1 MGEGANRGE
10 RLGGFFRAASPPRV
24 TVGLES
30 NVGSADGKTVRSAGQ
45 PGRSGAPK
53 VRDAEEDASTVI
65 LLGTIVFVVLPVTL
79 AGWLVFAAYLEHRR
93 DRVPILLYHRLI
105 RHDDAIAGRVRDDEP
120 IWVIHDTTFAVHMAH
135 LRDEGFTALDF
146 DDYLRIRRG
155 EEPLPAKSVIVTFD
169 DGYESNYTLAF
180 PTLRANGQKATI
192 YVAPE
197 PDEHTRFA
205 VQGIDGFLSAAQMR
219 EMVQHGIDIQSHSLT
234 HCILNELSDDVV
246 RFELTESRK
255 RLEAITGKPVRHL
268 AIPRAGYSRRVRRIA
283 AELRYETVCCN
294 NKGSATALSDVLA
307 LPRIVIDRDMSREDL
322 ARALQPRG
330 SAMLRIVGDLKRI
343 PERIG
348 GARFAMSV
356 RDLLYRGP
364 LGPLFQT

>member
-1 MGEGANRGE
+1 MVLAAGFLFFVAVPGA
-10 RLGGFFRAASPPRV
+10 LAA
-24 TVGLES
+24 
-30 NVGSADGKTVRSAGQ
+30 
-45 PGRSGAPK
+45 
-53 VRDAEEDASTVI
+53 
-65 LLGTIVFVVLPVTL
+65 
-79 AGWLVFAAYLEHRR
+79 WLCFAIYLEHRR

-120 IWVIHDTTFAVHMAH
+120 IWVVHDTTFVAHMAY
-135 LRDEGFTALDF
+135 LRDAGFTTLDF

-155 EEPLPAKSVIVTFD
+155 DEPLPAKPVIVTFD

-180 PTLRANGQKATI
+180 STLRANGQRATI

-197 PDEHTRFA
+197 PDEHTRSA
-205 VQGIDGFLSAAQMR
+205 VEGVDGFLSAEQMR

-234 HCILNELSDDVV
+234 HCILNECSDDVV
-246 RFELTESRK
+246 RFELEESRK
-255 RLEAITGKPVRHL
+255 RLEEITGRSVRHL

-307 LPRIVIDRDMSREDL
+307 LPRIVIDRDMGSEDL
-322 ARALQPRG
+322 ERALGPRG

-348 GARFAMSV
+348 GARFALGV
-356 RDLLYRGP
+356 RDLLYGGP
-364 LGPLFQT
+364 FGPLFQTRNLRRLVVFGGALYAAATLSFLWRLVRGA